1 MTDNPDEP
9 PDPPDFTPVPLKYYR
24 HDGWTPERQRAFIA
38 ALARC
43 GSVPNAA
50 RSVGMAYGRV
60 YDLRHREGA
69 EEFRAAWDDAIK
81 KATGQI
87 HDVLVDHAVNG
98 APEPIMYGGEQVG
111 EFRRFD
117 HRLMMWLLSH
127 HKPDQF
133 SLAADHAPALS
144 DQRIKSLKKQWR
156 AEWEAE
162 RKQKAEAAMEEFQ
175 KAKTK
180 HQQEQEAGLH
190 AKIEQL
196 RQRMIAVYCTK
207 DPATGEPSR
216 RFDPAGASAMELLV
230 YDEVTGGTEGADGED
245 LGEEVRE
252 EMGFGDSGKGDDR

>member
-1 MTDNPDEP
+1 MTDDPDEP
-9 PDPPDFTPVPLKYYR
+9 PSPPDFNPVPLKYYR
-24 HDGWTPERQRAFIA
+24 HDGWTPERQRAFIE

-50 RSVGMAYGRV
+50 RSVGMGAGRI
-60 YDLRHREGA
+60 YDLRNHEGA
-69 EEFRAAWDDAIK
+69 EEFRAAWDDAIR
-81 KATGQI
+81 KATGKI

-133 SLAADHAPALS
+133 SLAPDHALS
-144 DQRIKSLKKQWR
+144 DQRLKSLKKQWR

-162 RKQKAEAAMEEFQ
+162 REQEVETAMADYLEAKAR
-175 KAKTK
+175 
-180 HQQEQEAGLH
+180 HQQEQQAQLL

-196 RQRMIAVYCTK
+196 RQRMIAIYCTK
-207 DPATGEPSR
+207 DPATGEPSQ

-230 YDEVTGGTEGADGED
+230 YDEVTGGTGGADGEG
-245 LGEEVRE
+245 LGKEIRE
-252 EMGFGDSGKGDDR
+252 EMGFPDNQDKNTSI